1 MSKPLEVPHDY
12 QCPYRQACPHLEGMS
27 TEAIWHRHEL
37 DLQQAQEDRERID
50 QLVEWLNQSDQE
62 VRRLKLENQQWRAQL
77 KTIHQKQFK
86 ANKPAP
92 TPQEAGVAPKKKRG
106 APVGHPPWQRSAP
119 DHLDRKIAVPPPA
132 CCPHCQCADLHPVK
146 ETLEHWQEDIVIK
159 PVTHVVCFT
168 HQQAWCPCCERN
180 VIQAAPG
187 ELLGSAIGPIAKATA
202 VYLRYGIGL
211 TYRKVQK
218 VFTQLFNLRFVPAT
232 ALNFDRAATRKGGEL
247 YEDLR
252 QKIQASDYLH
262 MDETGW
268 RVDGVNHHL
277 WYAGHER
284 LAFFH
289 IDRHRSTAVAE
300 TIVGPKFEGI
310 LNTDGYC
317 VYEALWASDKQTCL
331 SHLLRAAKELA
342 EPFPA
347 LLLTDLSA
355 QPTEAQRQAKGF
367 SDRVQKLIGE
377 ACQLG
382 RRLREKPVQASEARR
397 LKNNYQQRLQKICA
411 RALAH
416 PEAEKLRLRL
426 WENRAKLFTFIRYP
440 EVGPTN
446 NQAEQSLRPS
456 VILRKLTFGNR
467 SPAGARH
474 HSVLSSLLITA
485 QRQGRDARTAM
496 LALFTQPASVAKKAF
511 YHNSS

>member
-1 MSKPLEVPHDY
+1 MPKPLEIAQDY
-12 QCPYRQACPHLEGMS
+12 QCPYRQACPHLQGMA

-37 DLQQAQEDRERID
+37 DLRQAQEDRERID
-50 QLVEWLNQSDQE
+50 QLVEWLNERDQQ
-62 VRRLKLENQQWRAQL
+62 VRRLERENQQLRAQL
-77 KTIHQKQFK
+77 KALHQKQFK
-86 ANKPAP
+86 ANPPAP
-92 TPQEAGVAPKKKRG
+92 TPQEAGVATKKKRG
-106 APVGHPPWQRSAP
+106 APVGHPPWPRPAP
-119 DHLDRKIAVPPPA
+119 DHLDQTIPVPPPA
-132 CCPHCQCADLHPVK
+132 RCPHCQCAGLHPVK
-146 ETLEHWQEDIVIK
+146 QTVEHWQEDIVIK
-159 PVTHVVCFT
+159 PATQVTCFT
-168 HQQAWCPCCERN
+168 HQQAWCPGCARH

-187 ELLGSAIGPIAKATA
+187 ELLGCAIGPVAKATA

-211 TYRKVQK
+211 IYRKVEK
-218 VFTQLFNLRFVPAT
+218 VFTELFNLRFVPAT
-232 ALNFDRAATRKGGEL
+232 ALNFDRAATRKAGEL

-252 QKIQASDYLH
+252 LKIQASEYLH

-300 TIVGPKFEGI
+300 AIVGTKFAGI

-331 SHLLRAAKELA
+331 SHLLRASREL
-342 EPFPA
+342 EQSLPA
-347 LLLTDLSA
+347 LPPIDLSA
-355 QPTEAQRQAKGF
+355 EPTEGQRRAKGF
-367 SDRVQKLIGE
+367 STRVQKLIGD

-382 RRLREKPVQASEARR
+382 RRLREKPVQSAQARR
-397 LKNNYQQRLQKICA
+397 LENKYQQRLQKICA

-416 PEAEKLRLRL
+416 PEAEKLRRRLR
-426 WENRAKLFTFIRYP
+426 ENRAKLFTFIGHP

-467 SPAGARH
+467 SLAGARH

-485 QRQGRDARTAM
+485 QRQGRDARAAL
-496 LALFTQPASVAKKAF
+496 LALFTQPLSVAKKAF

>member
-1 MSKPLEVPHDY
+1 MPKPLEIPQDY
-12 QCPYRQACPHLEGMS
+12 QCPYRQACPHLQGMA

-37 DLQQAQEDRERID
+37 DIRQAQEDRERID
-50 QLVEWLNQSDQE
+50 QLVEWLNERDQQ
-62 VRRLKLENQQWRAQL
+62 VRPLERENQQLRAQL
-77 KTIHQKQFK
+77 KALQQKQFK
-86 ANKPAP
+86 ANKAAP
-92 TPQEAGVAPKKKRG
+92 TPPEAGVTPKKKRG
-106 APVGHPPWQRSAP
+106 APAGHPPWQRPAP
-119 DHLDRKIAVPPPA
+119 DHLDQKIVVPPPA
-132 CCPHCQCADLHPVK
+132 RCPHCQCAGLHPVK
-146 ETLEHWQEDIVIK
+146 QTMEHWQEDIVIQ
-159 PVTHVVCFT
+159 PATHVICFT
-168 HQQAWCPCCERN
+168 HQQAWCPGCERN
-180 VIQAAPG
+180 VIQGAPG
-187 ELLGSAIGPIAKATA
+187 ELLGSAIGPVAKATA

-211 TYRKVQK
+211 TYRKVEK
-218 VFTQLFNLRFVPAT
+218 VFTQLFNLRFVAAT
-232 ALNFDRAATRKGGEL
+232 ALNFDRAATRKAGEL

-300 TIVGPKFEGI
+300 GIVGAKFEGV

-317 VYEALWASDKQTCL
+317 VYDALWASDKQTCL
-331 SHLLRAAKELA
+331 SHLLRAAKEL
-342 EPFPA
+342 EQPLQVLPP
-347 LLLTDLSA
+347 TVSSA
-355 QPTEAQRQAKGF
+355 QPTDAQRRAKSF
-367 SDRVQKLIGE
+367 SDRVRKLIGE
-377 ACQLG
+377 ACELG
-382 RRLREKPVQASEARR
+382 RSLREKPVPAAQSRR
-397 LKNNYQQRLQKICA
+397 WENNYQRRLQKICA

-416 PEAEKLRLRL
+416 PQAEKLRLRL
-426 WENRAKLFTFIRYP
+426 RENRAKLFTFIRHP
-440 EVGPTN
+440 QVGPTN

-485 QRQGRDARTAM
+485 QRQGRDARTAL
-496 LALFTQPASVAKKAF
+496 LALFTQPASAAKNAF
-511 YHNSS
+511 YHDSS

>member
-1 MSKPLEVPHDY
+1 MAKALEIAYDY
-12 QCPYRQACPHLEGMS
+12 QCPYRQACPHLQGMS
-27 TEAIWHRHEL
+27 TEGIWHRHEL
-37 DLQQAQEDRERID
+37 DSQQARQDRERID
-50 QLVEWLNQSDQE
+50 QLVEWLNERDQA
-62 VRRLKLENQQWRAQL
+62 VCRLERENQQLRAQL
-77 KTIHQKQFK
+77 KALHQKQFK

-92 TPQEAGVAPKKKRG
+92 PPQEAGVVPKKKRG
-106 APVGHPPWQRSAP
+106 APVGHPPWPRPAP
-119 DHLDRKIAVPPPA
+119 DHLDQTIVVPPPA
-132 CCPHCQCADLHPVK
+132 RCPHCQCAGLQAVK

-159 PVTHVVCFT
+159 PATQVICFT
-168 HQQAWCPCCERN
+168 HQQAWCPGCERN
-180 VIQAAPG
+180 VIQAASG
-187 ELLGSAIGPIAKATA
+187 ELLGCAIGPVAKATA

-211 TYRKVQK
+211 TYRKVEK
-218 VFTQLFNLRFVPAT
+218 LFSQLFNLRFVPAT
-232 ALNFDRAATRKGGEL
+232 ALNFDRAATRKAGEL

-300 TIVGPKFEGI
+300 GIVGTTFSGI

-331 SHLLRAAKELA
+331 SHLLRAAQELD
-342 EPFPA
+342 EPLPA
-347 LLLTDLSA
+347 LPSIDSSA
-355 QPTEAQRQAKGF
+355 PPTEAQRRAKGF
-367 SDRVQKLIGE
+367 SDRVQKLIGD

-382 RRLREKPVQASEARR
+382 RRLREKPVEAAQARR
-397 LKNNYQQRLQKICA
+397 LQNNYLRRLQNICA
-411 RALAH
+411 RALTH

-426 WENRAKLFTFIRYP
+426 RQNRAKLFTFIRHP
-440 EVGPTN
+440 QVGPTN

-467 SPAGARH
+467 SLAGARH

-485 QRQGRDARTAM
+485 QRQGRDARSA
-496 LALFTQPASVAKKAF
+496 LLDLFTQPLSVAKKAF

>member
-1 MSKPLEVPHDY
+1 MPKPLEVPHDY
-12 QCPYRQACPHLEGMS
+12 QCPYRQACPHLQGMA

-50 QLVEWLNQSDQE
+50 QLVEWLNEGDQQ
-62 VRRLKLENQQWRAQL
+62 VRRLERENQQLGAQL
-77 KTIHQKQFK
+77 KALHQKQFK

-106 APVGHPPWQRSAP
+106 APVGHPPWQRCAP
-119 DHLDRKIAVPPPA
+119 DHLDQEITVPPPL
-132 CCPHCQCADLHPVK
+132 CCPDCQCADLLAVK
-146 ETLEHWQEDIVIK
+146 ETVEHWQEDIVIQ
-159 PVTHVVCFT
+159 PATHVTCFT
-168 HQQAWCPCCERN
+168 HQQAWCPGCERN

-187 ELLGSAIGPIAKATA
+187 ELLGCAIGPVAKATA

-211 TYRKVQK
+211 TYRKVEK

-232 ALNFDRAATRKGGEL
+232 ALNFDRAATRRGEGL

-289 IDRHRSTAVAE
+289 IDRHRSTTVAE
-300 TIVGPKFEGI
+300 AIVGTKFAGI

-317 VYEALWASDKQTCL
+317 VYDALWACDKQTCL
-331 SHLLRAAKELA
+331 SHLLRAAKEL
-342 EPFPA
+342 EQPLPA
-347 LLLTDLSA
+347 LPPNGSSA
-355 QPTEAQRQAKGF
+355 PQTEAQRRAKGF
-367 SDRVQKLIGE
+367 SDRVRKWIGE

-382 RRLREKPVQASEARR
+382 RRLREKPVQAPQARR
-397 LKNNYQQRLQKICA
+397 LKNNFQQRLQKICA
-411 RALAH
+411 RALAN

-426 WENRAKLFTFIRYP
+426 RENRAKLLTFIRHP

-485 QRQGRDARTAM
+485 QRQGRDARAAM
-496 LALFTQPASVAKKAF
+496 LALFTKPASVAKKAF

>member
-1 MSKPLEVPHDY
+1 MPKPLEIPHDY
-12 QCPYRQACPHLEGMS
+12 QCLYRQACPHLQGMA
-27 TEAIWHRHEL
+27 TEALWHRHEL
-37 DLQQAQEDRERID
+37 DMQQAQQDRERID
-50 QLVEWLNQSDQE
+50 QLVEWLNERDQQ
-62 VRRLKLENQQWRAQL
+62 VRRLERQIQQLRAQL
-77 KTIHQKQFK
+77 KALHQKQFK

-92 TPQEAGVAPKKKRG
+92 TPHEASVAPKKKRG
-106 APVGHPPWQRSAP
+106 APVGHPPWQRPAP
-119 DHLDRKIAVPPPA
+119 DHRDQTIAVPSPA
-132 CCPHCQCADLHPVK
+132 RCPHCKCAGLRPVK
-146 ETLEHWQEDIVIK
+146 ETVEHWQEDIVIK
-159 PVTHVVCFT
+159 PATHVTCFT
-168 HQQAWCPCCERN
+168 HRQAWCPRCERN

-187 ELLGSAIGPIAKATA
+187 ELLGSAIGPVAKATA

-211 TYRKVQK
+211 TYRKVEK
-218 VFTQLFNLRFVPAT
+218 VFTELFNLRFVPAT
-232 ALNFDRAATRKGGEL
+232 ALNFDRAATRKAEGL

-268 RVDGVNHHL
+268 RVDGINHHL

-300 TIVGPKFEGI
+300 AIVGTRFEGI

-331 SHLLRAAKELA
+331 SHLLRAARELDTQ
-342 EPFPA
+342 A
-347 LLLTDLSA
+347 LPPIDSSA
-355 QPTEAQRQAKGF
+355 PQTEVQCRARSF
-367 SDRVQKLIGE
+367 SERVQTLIGQ

-382 RRLREKPVQASEARR
+382 RRLREKPVQAAQARR
-397 LKNNYQQRLQKICA
+397 LENNYQQRLKNICA
-411 RALAH
+411 RPLAH
-416 PEAEKLRLRL
+416 PETERLRLRL
-426 WENRAKLFTFIRYP
+426 RENRAKLFTFIRHP

-467 SPAGARH
+467 SPEGARH

-485 QRQGRDARTAM
+485 QRQGRDARTAL

>member
-1 MSKPLEVPHDY
+1 M
-12 QCPYRQACPHLEGMS
+12 
-27 TEAIWHRHEL
+27 
-37 DLQQAQEDRERID
+37 
-50 QLVEWLNQSDQE
+50 
-62 VRRLKLENQQWRAQL
+62 RRLEQESQQLRAQL

-86 ANKPAP
+86 ANQPAP
-92 TPQEAGVAPKKKRG
+92 TSQETSVAPKKKRG
-106 APVGHPPWQRSAP
+106 APVGHPPWQRLAP
-119 DHLDRKIAVPPPA
+119 DHLDQKITVPPPA
-132 CCPHCQCADLHPVK
+132 RCPHCQNANLRSVK
-146 ETLEHWQEDIVIK
+146 ETFEHWQEDIIIK
-159 PVTHVVCFT
+159 PTTHVICFT
-168 HQQAWCPCCERN
+168 HQQAWCLGCERN

-187 ELLGSAIGPIAKATA
+187 ELLGSAIGPVAKATA

-211 TYRKVQK
+211 TYRKVEK
-218 VFTQLFNLRFVPAT
+218 IFAQLFNLRFVPAT
-232 ALNFDRAATRKGGEL
+232 ALNFDRAATRKAEEL

-262 MDETGW
+262 VDETGW

-289 IDRHRSTAVAE
+289 IDRHRSTAVAQA
-300 TIVGPKFEGI
+300 IVGTKFGGI

-317 VYEALWASDKQTCL
+317 VYDALWASDKQTCL
-331 SHLLRAAKELA
+331 SHLLRAAQEL
-342 EPFPA
+342 EP
-347 LLLTDLSA
+347 LLQTLPQSDDA
-355 QPTEAQRQAKGF
+355 RRRAKGF
-367 SDRVQKLIGE
+367 SQRVQKLIGE
-377 ACQLG
+377 ACELG
-382 RRLREKPVQASEARR
+382 RRLREKLIPATQAGQLE
-397 LKNNYQQRLQKICA
+397 NNYQQRLQKICA

-426 WENRAKLFTFIRYP
+426 RENRAKLFTFIRHP
-440 EVGPTN
+440 QIGPTN

-467 SPAGARH
+467 SLAGARH

-485 QRQGRDARTAM
+485 QRQKRDARTAF
-496 LALFTQPASVAKKAF
+496 LALFTQPLSVAKKAF

>member
-1 MSKPLEVPHDY
+1 MAKPQEMAHDY
-12 QCPYRQACPHLEGMS
+12 QCPYRQACPHLQGMA

-37 DLQQAQEDRERID
+37 DLEQARQDRKRID
-50 QLVEWLNQSDQE
+50 QLVEWLRERDQQ
-62 VRRLKLENQQWRAQL
+62 VCRLERENQQWRAQL
-77 KTIHQKQFK
+77 KALQQKQFK
-86 ANKPAP
+86 ASKPAP
-92 TPQEAGVAPKKKRG
+92 TPQESGRAPKKKRG
-106 APVGHPPWQRSAP
+106 APVGHPPWQRPAP
-119 DHLDRKIAVPPPA
+119 DHLDQTIAVPPPA
-132 CCPHCQCADLHPVK
+132 RCPHCRCAALRPVK
-146 ETLEHWQEDIVIK
+146 ETVEHWQEDIVIQ
-159 PVTHVVCFT
+159 PATHVICFT
-168 HQQAWCPCCERN
+168 HQQAWCPACERH
-180 VIQAAPG
+180 VIQAAQG
-187 ELLGSAIGPIAKATA
+187 ELLGCAIGPVAKATA

-211 TYRKVQK
+211 TYRKVEQ

-232 ALNFDRAATRKGGEL
+232 ALNFDRAATGKAGEL

-252 QKIQASDYLH
+252 QKIRASDYLH

-300 TIVGPKFEGI
+300 AIVGTRFEGI

-317 VYEALWASDKQTCL
+317 VYDALWAADKQTCL
-331 SHLLRAAKELA
+331 SHLLRAARELA
-342 EPFPA
+342 EPP
-347 LLLTDLSA
+347 TDSSSP
-355 QPTEAQRQAKGF
+355 PTKAQRQARGF
-367 SDRVQKLIGE
+367 SERVRTLIGD
-377 ACQLG
+377 ACKLG
-382 RRLREKPVQASEARR
+382 RCLREKPIPAAQARR
-397 LKNNYQQRLQKICA
+397 LENQYQQRLQKLCA
-411 RALAH
+411 RKLAH
-416 PEAEKLRLRL
+416 SEAEKLRRRLR
-426 WENRAKLFTFIRYP
+426 ENRGKLFTFIRHP

-485 QRQGRDARTAM
+485 QRQGRDARAAL
-496 LALFTQPASVAKKAF
+496 LALFTQPLSVAKNAF

>member
-1 MSKPLEVPHDY
+1 MPKALETPYDY
-12 QCPYRQACPHLEGMS
+12 QCPYRQACPHLQGMS
-27 TEAIWHRHEL
+27 TEALWHRHEL

-50 QLVEWLNQSDQE
+50 QLVDWLNERDRE
-62 VRRLKLENQQWRAQL
+62 VGRLERENQQLRAQL
-77 KTIHQKQFK
+77 KSLHQKQFK

-92 TPQEAGVAPKKKRG
+92 TPQEAGVTPKKKRG
-106 APVGHPPWQRSAP
+106 APVGHPPWQRPAA
-119 DHLDRKIAVPPPA
+119 DHLDQTIAVPPPA
-132 CCPHCQCADLHPVK
+132 RCPHCKCASLLAVK
-146 ETLEHWQEDIVIK
+146 ELLEHWQEDIVIK
-159 PVTHVVCFT
+159 PATQVICYT
-168 HQQAWCPCCERN
+168 HQQAWCPGCERN

-187 ELLGSAIGPIAKATA
+187 ELLGCAIGPVAKATA

-211 TYRKVQK
+211 TYRKVEK
-218 VFTQLFNLRFVPAT
+218 VFTELFNLRFVPAT
-232 ALNFDRAATRKGGEL
+232 ALNFDRAATRKAGEL

-252 QKIQASDYLH
+252 QKIQVSDYLH

-289 IDRHRSTAVAE
+289 IDRHRSSAVAE
-300 TIVGPKFEGI
+300 AIVGTRFEGI

-317 VYEALWASDKQTCL
+317 VYEALRASDKQTCL
-331 SHLLRAAKELA
+331 SHLLRAAKEVP
-342 EPFPA
+342 EP
-347 LLLTDLSA
+347 LSGSSA
-355 QPTEAQRQAKGF
+355 QPTEAQCRAMGF
-367 SDRVQKLIGE
+367 SGRVQKLIGE

-382 RRLREKPVQASEARR
+382 RRLRVTPLQPSQARR
-397 LKNNYQQRLQKICA
+397 LQNNYQQRLQRICA

-426 WENRAKLFTFIRYP
+426 RENRAKLFTFIRHP
-440 EVGPTN
+440 QVGPTN

-467 SPAGARH
+467 SLAGACH
-474 HSVLSSLLITA
+474 HSVLTSLLITA
-485 QRQGRDARTAM
+485 QRQGRDARTAL

-511 YHNSS
+511 YHDSS